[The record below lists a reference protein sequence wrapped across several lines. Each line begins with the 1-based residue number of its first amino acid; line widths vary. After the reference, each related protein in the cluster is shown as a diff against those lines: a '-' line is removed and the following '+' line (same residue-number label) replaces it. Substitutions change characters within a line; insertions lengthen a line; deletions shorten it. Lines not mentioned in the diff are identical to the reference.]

1 MGVKSLSSPS
11 FFNSSRDEKVGTTQ
25 AGPEPNVV
33 QGRQVSKTLD
43 LMIEKERQVSI
54 FRI

>member
-1 MGVKSLSSPS
+1 MLTVIETAKSSSPPS
-11 FFNSSRDEKVGTTQ
+11 PQPRQCRNHEGGKIGRDRQSDSS
-25 AGPEPNVV
+25 A
-33 QGRQVSKTLD
+33 LD